1 MCVGHADCPQQA
13 ADPVYFVDNVD
24 NPHLHW
30 QGMMWTMWTISYQTV
45 HNVHTAR
52 GLDARCYLWTT
63 WTIWTAS

>member
-52 GLDARCYLWTT
+52 GLDARC
-63 WTIWTAS
+63 